1 MEIELSME
9 QAFQMRQ
16 LRSELEAMD
25 RRELIE
31 AVLEER
37 WNCLIQGNYFRLV
50 MQESGLDVG
59 EPMDMS
65 LGLPES
71 EEELIEHFGCKPT
84 DEQVAEMINARL
96 EAAQE
101 FARID
106 VDIEAIV
113 LGVEE

>member
-9 QAFQMRQ
+9 QQFQMRQ
-16 LRSELEAMD
+16 LRSQLEAMD

-37 WNCLIQGNYFRLV
+37 WNYLVQGNYFRLA
-50 MQESGLDVG
+50 MRNAGMEVG

-65 LGLPES
+65 LALPES
-71 EEELIEHFGCKPT
+71 EEELIEHFGFKPT
-84 DEQVAEMINARL
+84 DEQVAEMINTQL

-101 FARID
+101 LARMDI
-106 VDIEAIV
+106 DIEAIV

>member
-9 QAFQMRQ
+9 QQFQMRQ
-16 LRSELEAMD
+16 LRSQLEAMD

-31 AVLEER
+31 AALEER
-37 WNCLIQGNYFRLV
+37 WNYLVQGNYFRLV
-50 MQESGLDVG
+50 MRNAGMEVG

-65 LGLPES
+65 LALPES
-71 EEELIEHFGCKPT
+71 EEELIEHFGFKPT
-84 DEQVAEMINARL
+84 DEQVAEMINTQL

-101 FARID
+101 LARMDI
-106 VDIEAIV
+106 DIEAIV